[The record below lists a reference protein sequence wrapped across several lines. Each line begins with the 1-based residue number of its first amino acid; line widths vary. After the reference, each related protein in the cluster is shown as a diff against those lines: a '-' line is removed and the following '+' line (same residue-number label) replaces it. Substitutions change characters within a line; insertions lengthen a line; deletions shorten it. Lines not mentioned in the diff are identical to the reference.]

1 MIDLKYKDLA
11 LTRENKSVNIINMST
26 GKIIKIADVPD
37 AGFFSDNMMQIIT
50 KGNVDTF
57 SFVIIGIE
65 DLFKYTVRK
74 SLLDLCLTDWKY
86 FILQI

>member
-11 LTRENKSVNIINMST
+11 LTRENSSVNIINMST

-37 AGFFSDNMMQIIT
+37 ADFFSDNMMQIIT
-50 KGNVDTF
+50 KSNVDTF
-57 SFVIIGIE
+57 SFVIIGRE

>member
-37 AGFFSDNMMQIIT
+37 ADFFSDNMMQIIT
-50 KGNVDTF
+50 KSNVDTF
-57 SFVIIGIE
+57 SFVIIGGE

-74 SLLDLCLTDWKY
+74 SLLDLCLTD
-86 FILQI
+86 

>member
-26 GKIIKIADVPD
+26 GKIIKIADVPK

-50 KGNVDTF
+50 KSNVDTF
-57 SFVIIGIE
+57 SFVIIGGE

-74 SLLDLCLTDWKY
+74 SLLDLCLTD
-86 FILQI
+86 

>member
-26 GKIIKIADVPD
+26 GKIIKIADVPK

-50 KGNVDTF
+50 KSNVDTF
-57 SFVIIGIE
+57 SFVIIGRE

-74 SLLDLCLTDWKY
+74 SLLDLCLTD
-86 FILQI
+86 

>member
-37 AGFFSDNMMQIIT
+37 ADFFSDNMMQIIT
-50 KGNVDTF
+50 KSNVDTF
-57 SFVIIGIE
+57 SFVIIGRE

-74 SLLDLCLTDWKY
+74 SLLDLCLTD
-86 FILQI
+86 

>member
-11 LTRENKSVNIINMST
+11 LTRENKSVNIINMNT
-26 GKIIKIADVPD
+26 GKIIKIADVPN

-50 KGNVDTF
+50 KSNVDTF
-57 SFVIIGIE
+57 SFVIIGRE

-74 SLLDLCLTDWKY
+74 SLLDLCLTD
-86 FILQI
+86 